1 MISKDRR
8 YAFQRY
14 RDFVE
19 SGIDESLEDPLKKIY
34 GGAILGGK
42 TFFLSLLW
50 QGSIL
55 VFLHLRKQVR
65 QDRFLRF

>member
-50 QGSIL
+50 QWVKLDLLTAKMIVGYAL
-55 VFLHLRKQVR
+55 
-65 QDRFLRF
+65 